1 MVRKC
6 CLCFFVF
13 IGVLLINTVTSVET
27 YYKLVGK
34 NDDEAMNDENK
45 PFLTQSFFVCGS
57 KENCKK
63 IAKTIESSEF
73 KEVIGQ
79 QKLKED
85 SVAYE
90 KMETPKAKGRLRSLD
105 LITILAEVHMYDYL
119 YVPSIKDLWQK
130 ISITPS

>member
-6 CLCFFVF
+6 CLCFSVF
-13 IGVLLINTVTSVET
+13 INVLLINTVTSVET
-27 YYKLVGK
+27 YYKLVGT

-45 PFLTQSFFVCGS
+45 PFLTQSFFACGS
-57 KENCKK
+57 NKACKK
-63 IAKTIESSEF
+63 IAKAIESSEF

-90 KMETPKAKGRLRSLD
+90 KMEKPKAKGRLRFLV
-105 LITILAEVHMYDYL
+105 LITILAELHMFL
-119 YVPSIKDLWQK
+119 L
-130 ISITPS
+130 